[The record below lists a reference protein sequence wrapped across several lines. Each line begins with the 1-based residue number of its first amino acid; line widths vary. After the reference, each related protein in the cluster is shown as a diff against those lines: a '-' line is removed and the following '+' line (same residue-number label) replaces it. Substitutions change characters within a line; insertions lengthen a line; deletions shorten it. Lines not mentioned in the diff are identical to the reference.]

1 MWRLHSPGELM
12 AELIIATKERR
23 KRWLKTAVYGLA
35 LVGLSI
41 GLVYLLRY
49 LLAHF
54 DISVQEYATTAYLV
68 VFATSLVCNASI
80 FVPVAI
86 HIFVMIAVA
95 STWNPLVTAL
105 VASVGG
111 ALGEITGYYAGY
123 LGKRIAI
130 PKNTPGYSKLV
141 HWMDR
146 YGPLAVFL
154 ISLQPILPFDVAGLL
169 AGASRMPLWKFLL
182 ACWAGKFPKYI
193 LLCYFSTQ
201 ILQFLPS
208 WF

>member
-1 MWRLHSPGELM
+1 V
-12 AELIIATKERR
+12 AELIIAQKERR
-23 KRWLKTAVYGLA
+23 KRWLKTAVYGLG

-49 LLAHF
+49 LVAHF
-54 DISVQEYATTAYLV
+54 DISVEEYATTAYLV
-68 VFATSLVCNASI
+68 VFVTTLVSNASI
-80 FVPVAI
+80 FVPVLI
-86 HIFVMIAVA
+86 HIVLMITVA
-95 STWNPLVTAL
+95 STWNPLITAF
-105 VASVGG
+105 VASVAG

-130 PKNTPGYSKLV
+130 PENTPGYSRLV
-141 HWMDR
+141 RWMER
-146 YGPLAVFL
+146 YGPWAIFL

-182 ACWAGKFPKYI
+182 PCWAGKFPKYI
-193 LLCYFSTQ
+193 LLCYFSAQ

-208 WF
+208 CF

>member
-1 MWRLHSPGELM
+1 M
-12 AELIIATKERR
+12 AELIIAKKERR
-23 KRWLKTAVYGLA
+23 KRWLKAAVYGLG

-49 LLAHF
+49 LVAHF

-68 VFATSLVCNASI
+68 VFVTTLVSNASI
-80 FVPVAI
+80 FVPVAV
-86 HIFVMIAVA
+86 HIIAMITVA
-95 STWNPLVTAL
+95 STWNPVITAF
-105 VASVGG
+105 VASVAGT
-111 ALGEITGYYAGY
+111 LGEITAYYAGY
-123 LGKRIAI
+123 LGKRIAV
-130 PKNTPGYSKLV
+130 PENTPGYSRLV
-141 HWMDR
+141 RWMER
-146 YGPLAVFL
+146 YGPLAIFL

-182 ACWAGKFPKYI
+182 PCWAGKFPKYI
-193 LLCYFSTQ
+193 VLCYFSAQ

>member
-1 MWRLHSPGELM
+1 V
-12 AELIIATKERR
+12 AEIIIAKRERR
-23 KRWLKTAVYGLA
+23 KRWVKTAVYGLG
-35 LVGLSI
+35 LVGLSL

-49 LLAHF
+49 LVAHF

-68 VFATSLVCNASI
+68 VFVTTLVSNASI

-86 HIFVMIAVA
+86 HMFVMIAVA
-95 STWNPLVTAL
+95 STWNPLITAL
-105 VASVGG
+105 VASVAGT
-111 ALGEITGYYAGY
+111 LGEITGYYAGY

-130 PKNTPGYSKLV
+130 PENTPGYGRLV
-141 HWMDR
+141 EWMKR
-146 YGPLAVFL
+146 YGPWAIFL

-169 AGASRMPLWKFLL
+169 SGASRVPLWKFLL
-182 ACWAGKFPKYI
+182 PCWAGKFPKYTV
-193 LLCYFSTQ
+193 LCYFSAQ